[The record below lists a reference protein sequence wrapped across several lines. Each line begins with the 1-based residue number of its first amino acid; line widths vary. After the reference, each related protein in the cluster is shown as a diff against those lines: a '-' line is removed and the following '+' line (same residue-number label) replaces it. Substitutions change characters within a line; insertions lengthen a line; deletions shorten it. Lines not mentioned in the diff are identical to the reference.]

1 MLDAEH
7 EYAVLASRE
16 NADAAKTAKEAATE
30 VEPEGI
36 ASVVCSGEEL
46 SYVDVEQWY
55 HDAVDFVINKGMMSG
70 NGDGTFA
77 PEAELSRAM
86 LVQILYNIE
95 GKPEVETEKSFCD
108 VAEDDWYYNAV
119 MWAAE
124 NGIVLGNAD
133 GTYAP
138 NDNVT
143 REQMVTIL
151 YRYADS
157 PEVEDGEITFA
168 DAADID
174 EYAQAAVAWAVA
186 EGVVKGVGDNKFNPD
201 GNSTRAETAQVM
213 LNYFGAV

>member
-55 HDAVDFVINKGMMSG
+55 HDVVDFVINKGMMSS

-77 PEAELSRAM
+77 PED
-86 LVQILYNIE
+86 NI
-95 GKPEVETEKSFCD
+95 
-108 VAEDDWYYNAV
+108 
-119 MWAAE
+119 
-124 NGIVLGNAD
+124 D
-133 GTYAP
+133 G
-138 NDNVT
+138 
-143 REQMVTIL
+143 
-151 YRYADS
+151 
-157 PEVEDGEITFA
+157 
-168 DAADID
+168 
-174 EYAQAAVAWAVA
+174 YAQAAVAWAVA

-201 GNSTRAETAQVM
+201 GNSIRSGTFQVM
-213 LNYFGAV
+213 RNYYKK